1 MIINIIQVILILLI
15 FIITRY
21 LTYKITEEWGLPKW
35 LQYKP
40 FICEVCLTFWSLLGI
55 YISIGLI
62 FGLWITLIGGI
73 ILAILNAIAMKVH
86 QKNNTVK
93 VF

>member
-93 VF
+93 V

>member
-40 FICEVCLTFWSLLGI
+40 FICEVCLAFWSLLGI

>member
-40 FICEVCLTFWSLLGI
+40 FICEVCLAFWSLLGI

-93 VF
+93 V